1 MQLLTLTCRAASG
14 RTCQL
19 TGKKA
24 NNGYVVTFSHK
35 RNKKLQHIN
44 LQEKKVYWPEGSRWV
59 KLRVCT
65 KVSRLQAIS
74 APLVLAATYH
84 IQEQELLACQLVGL
98 FNRNCICL
106 QALKTIEK
114 KGLNAM
120 AREAGLDLSK
130 LPYTDVSKNR
140 LEYLAKREPAPPMPR
155 KIALRRMKN
164 PEKLA
169 ASKKKP
175 LVAKYLLGNR
185 VYLTRD
191 D

>member
-1 MQLLTLTCRAASG
+1 MRSCFVIFNQAFVVKMAIHPKLQAAHVLQQRLASSFSAVFH
-14 RTCQL
+14 QL
-19 TGKKA
+19 THQKTTDPFCSSFGPDMSVDWQEGK
-24 NNGYVVTFSHK
+24 
-35 RNKKLQHIN
+35 QW
-44 LQEKKVYWPEGSRWV
+44 EKKVYWPEGSRWV

-65 KVSRLQAIS
+65 K
-74 APLVLAATYH
+74 
-84 IQEQELLACQLVGL
+84 
-98 FNRNCICL
+98 
-106 QALKTIEK
+106 ALKTIEK

-155 KIALRRMKN
+155 KIALRRMKD

-191 D
+191 Y

>member
-65 KVSRLQAIS
+65 KVSRPQAMS
-74 APLVLAATYH
+74 VPLVSAATYH
-84 IQEQELLACQLVGL
+84 IQEQELFACQLVGL
-98 FNRNCICL
+98 ISRDSNCL

-155 KIALRRMKN
+155 KIALRRMKD

>member
-1 MQLLTLTCRAASG
+1 MQVPSKCL
-14 RTCQL
+14 
-19 TGKKA
+19 
-24 NNGYVVTFSHK
+24 
-35 RNKKLQHIN
+35 
-44 LQEKKVYWPEGSRWV
+44 
-59 KLRVCT
+59 
-65 KVSRLQAIS
+65 
-74 APLVLAATYH
+74 
-84 IQEQELLACQLVGL
+84 
-98 FNRNCICL
+98 L

-140 LEYLAKREPAPPMPR
+140 LEYLASRESAPPMPC
-155 KIALRRMKN
+155 KIAVRRMQN

-191 D
+191 E

>member
-1 MQLLTLTCRAASG
+1 MFAASG

-35 RNKKLQHIN
+35 RNKKLQHVN
-44 LQEKKVYWPEGSRWV
+44 LQEKRVYWPEGSRWV

-65 KVSRLQAIS
+65 KASQATSLHVCS
-74 APLVLAATYH
+74 AAPDAEACRQLYLLPQSYLPYH
-84 IQEQELLACQLVGL
+84 W
-98 FNRNCICL
+98 CL
-106 QALKTIEK
+106 KTSERGHVQALKTIEK
-114 KGLNAM
+114 KGLNTM

-130 LPYTDVSKNR
+130 LPYTDVSKAR
-140 LEYLAKREPAPPMPR
+140 LDYLAQKEPAPPMPR

-191 D
+191 E

>member
-1 MQLLTLTCRAASG
+1 MGEAQSMHQGKFDLLLSSSV
-14 RTCQL
+14 
-19 TGKKA
+19 TGWCAVDVAK
-24 NNGYVVTFSHK
+24 Y
-35 RNKKLQHIN
+35 
-44 LQEKKVYWPEGSRWV
+44 
-59 KLRVCT
+59 
-65 KVSRLQAIS
+65 S
-74 APLVLAATYH
+74 AHCL
-84 IQEQELLACQLVGL
+84 
-98 FNRNCICL
+98 L

-114 KGLNAM
+114 KGLSAM

-140 LEYLAKREPAPPMPR
+140 LEYLAKKEPAPPMPR
-155 KIALRRMKN
+155 KIAVRRMQN

-191 D
+191 E